1 MDNFDPHIIPNT
13 VCLTMYSSSPEKFMD
28 TLLNEIA
35 ERVADG
41 SLDIPVKTFRLD
53 QIVEAHTAM
62 DESTAGAKIV
72 VLV

>member
-13 VCLTMYSSSPEKFMD
+13 VCLTTYSSSPQKFME
-28 TLLNEIA
+28 TPLNEIA
-35 ERVADG
+35 QRVVEG
-41 SLDIPVKTFRLD
+41 SLQIPIKIFRLD
-53 QIVEAHTAM
+53 QIVEAHLAM